1 MAKRSSS
8 DEDQVDY
15 DAPTDTYRPEDYED
29 LPKPVER
36 PTGEAGP
43 SMTEQHRS
51 GDYDEIMASAE
62 KVTSTVTDKAET
74 KVVTPGDSG
83 VGTK

>member
-1 MAKRSSS
+1 MAKRPA
-8 DEDQVDY
+8 DDDDQVDY
-15 DAPTDTYRPEDYED
+15 DPPTDTYRPENYDE

-51 GDYDEIMASAE
+51 YDYDELVASGT
-62 KVTSTVTDKAET
+62 VTSTVTDKAET
-74 KVVTPGDSG
+74 KLVKPGDAG